1 MRKLIKIFVKISLL
15 PPSHINF
22 TFINK
27 IFKNI
32 ELQYSK
38 KNNRLM
44 EEQSYEEIHSPSN
57 VDTGNYD

>member
-1 MRKLIKIFVKISLL
+1 MKIWSEFVSLHVIL
-15 PPSHINF
+15 KFVDTNR
-22 TFINK
+22 INK